1 MTTLDDKL
9 DQLQQQFWKLEKSKD
24 MAIKL
29 MKHGKISRENEL
41 AWHTVIYN
49 LRLLIVSA
57 KRKSLKDSS
66 GAEIEKIKAE
76 LRKGLLLAKDL
87 IKTEKKN

>member
-1 MTTLDDKL
+1 LTALDDKL

-29 MKHGKISRENEL
+29 MKHGKISRENEF

-76 LRKGLLLAKDL
+76 LQKGLLLAKDL